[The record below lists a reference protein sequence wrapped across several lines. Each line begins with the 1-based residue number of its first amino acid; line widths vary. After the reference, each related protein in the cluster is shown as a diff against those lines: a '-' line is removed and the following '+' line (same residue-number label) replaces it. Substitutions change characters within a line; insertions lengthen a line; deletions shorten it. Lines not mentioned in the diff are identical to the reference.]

1 VRLYKSACLAFVL
14 SLLSAV
20 PPTLA
25 DDATGR
31 GAKVFK
37 SCAACHS
44 MEKDSHRSG
53 PSLYN
58 IVNQP
63 AGQANGYRY
72 SNAMK
77 KKAAEGLRWTEVNLH
92 AFLEKPN
99 RFIRL
104 NKMKYPGLKEEADRE
119 AVIEYLK
126 SHSE

>member
-1 VRLYKSACLAFVL
+1 VRRFFPVGPILVLA
-14 SLLSAV
+14 LLVTV
-20 PPTLA
+20 PAALA
-25 DDATGR
+25 DDATGH